1 MRPGV
6 AHPASVDMAP
16 RTAGSERGGRQPW
29 TPVLYQ
35 SVRNAISLC
44 FRRRHGISATPM
56 TARLGLVLNIEAAI
70 EETDNTKRSA
80 IKNIGID
87 DGERRSILSV
97 RLVPFVCCLSCL
109 KDVNDVVVAF
119 PFAFGVASGAN
130 GMR

>member
-6 AHPASVDMAP
+6 AHPASVDTEL
-16 RTAGSERGGRQPW
+16 RTAGSERGGRRPW
-29 TPVLYQ
+29 TPVLCQ

-44 FRRRHGISATPM
+44 FRRRRGTSDTPT
-56 TARLGLVLNIEAAI
+56 TARLGPVPNIEAAI

-87 DGERRSILSV
+87 DGERRSIRSV